1 MRCSLNEVERI
12 CQKAAE
18 GAHAPAGLDT
28 DASKSAAW
36 LVARG
41 LPALAGLTRDLT
53 RFPDLAAACR
63 FEHGSFGDGTLE
75 ARDKAGA
82 VIAPLLIDLLVARAA
97 LDREPGAFRVSGLT
111 APLFLLPPAVRYAAE
126 GWHVRLSLTAGAARA
141 ALRVAAGGEAVI
153 LGSDTDVAGLLEND
167 RRWTLEAA
175 CARAPDHP
183 DNGCEPGL
191 GVLRDAKGLAAA
203 AAESLAEGV
212 SPDRAAWDR
221 LQALATKVL
230 VPASDRSRLT
240 GAGALASDN
249 E

>member
-1 MRCSLNEVERI
+1 
-12 CQKAAE
+12 
-18 GAHAPAGLDT
+18 
-28 DASKSAAW
+28 
-36 LVARG
+36 
-41 LPALAGLTRDLT
+41 
-53 RFPDLAAACR
+53 
-63 FEHGSFGDGTLE
+63 
-75 ARDKAGA
+75 
-82 VIAPLLIDLLVARAA
+82 
-97 LDREPGAFRVSGLT
+97 
-111 APLFLLPPAVRYAAE
+111 
-126 GWHVRLSLTAGAARA
+126 
-141 ALRVAAGGEAVI
+141 
-153 LGSDTDVAGLLEND
+153 
-167 RRWTLEAA
+167 A

>member
-41 LPALAGLTRDLT
+41 LPALAGLALDLT

-63 FEHGSFGDGTLE
+63 FEHGRFGDGTLE

-221 LQALATKVL
+221 
-230 VPASDRSRLT
+230 
-240 GAGALASDN
+240 
-249 E
+249 